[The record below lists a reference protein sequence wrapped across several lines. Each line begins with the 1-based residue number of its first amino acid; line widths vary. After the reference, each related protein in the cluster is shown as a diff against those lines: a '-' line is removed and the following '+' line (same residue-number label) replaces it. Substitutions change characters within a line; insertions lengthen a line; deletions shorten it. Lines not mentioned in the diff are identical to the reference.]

1 MGTYVTDTG
10 FQKKTL
16 SEIKSELE
24 IQFQEIFGNDIDL
37 DESGPF
43 GQMIGIQA
51 KGKAELWD
59 ALEEIYGCRN
69 PLQATGVCLDMIV
82 AENNIT
88 RQAATATTVNDV
100 LLLGDEG
107 TIVIAGKKVKQST
120 NSLNYELDNTVTI
133 TKTAAKKV
141 VISVASVTPGN
152 TYTGIID
159 SVGYS
164 YVAGGGDDADAILT
178 AIQTLISSGTWTG
191 SSSVSNSTLILY
203 YLTTS
208 FSFSVT
214 GDLTI
219 DEIWTAGN
227 FTCEEVGNNTLPAN
241 TLTEIVT
248 PVTGWLDV
256 INPSAGVTGTNIET
270 DDQLR
275 LRRSG
280 SIIQGSGTDEAIR
293 SAIAN
298 NIDGVTS
305 VSVTSNR
312 TDSVDAESRPAH
324 SFEAV
329 VEGGDDD
336 EVANEIWRVQP
347 SGIQSYGNTT
357 RNIEDS
363 QGKTQTIKF
372 SRPENVYIY
381 IKVRRSLYSEET
393 FPTNGDELIKENIVN
408 WSLLR
413 ANINIGTNVIL
424 QRLGT
429 PIYGVSGTTYPVIPG
444 IEDIE
449 VTVDYSTT
457 LPHTPVYTSSNVA
470 ISDRQIAVF
479 STDRIVVETL

>member
-59 ALEEIYGCRN
+59 ALEEIYSCRN
-69 PLQATGVCLDMIV
+69 PLQATGICLDMIV

-88 RQAATATTVNDV
+88 RQAATATTANDV

-120 NSLNYELDNTVTI
+120 NSLNYELDNAVTI
-133 TKTAAKKV
+133 TKTAANKGV
-141 VISVASVTPGN
+141 VSVDSVTIGN
-152 TYTGIID
+152 TYTVTINSTD
-159 SVGYS
+159 YS
-164 YVAGGGDDADAILT
+164 YVAVSGDDADAILT
-178 AIQTLISSGTWTG
+178 EIQTLISAGTWTG
-191 SSSVSNSTLILY
+191 SGSVSDSTLILY

-219 DEIWTAGN
+219 DEIWTTGN
-227 FTCEEVGNNTLPAN
+227 FTCEETGSNTLPAN
-241 TLTEIVT
+241 TLVNIVT

-256 INPSAGVTGTNIET
+256 INPSAGVTGTNTET

-275 LRRSG
+275 LRRSN

-305 VSVTSNR
+305 VAVTSNR
-312 TDSVDAESRPAH
+312 TDSVDSESRPAH

-357 RNIEDS
+357 IDVEDS
-363 QGKTQTIKF
+363 QGETQTINF

-381 IKVRRSLYSEET
+381 LKVKRSLYSEET
-393 FPTNGDELIKENIVN
+393 YPTNGDELIKENIVN

-413 ANINIGTNVIL
+413 NNINIGTNVIL

-429 PIYGVSGTTYPVIPG
+429 PIYGVPNTDYPVIAG

-449 VTVDYSTT
+449 VTIDYSTT
-457 LPHTPVYTSSNVA
+457 LPYTPTYTSSNVP
-470 ISDRQIAVF
+470 IDGRQIAVF
-479 STDRIVVETL
+479 STDRIVVESL